1 MEDKNVSDHYVGGPP
16 QTMMESDDVRK
27 VATLQ
32 GREAAQAY
40 MREKYDRL
48 VELGFDLLKISFG
61 ALLHFLSTLAS
72 R

>member
-32 GREAAQAY
+32 GREAA
-40 MREKYDRL
+40 
-48 VELGFDLLKISFG
+48 
-61 ALLHFLSTLAS
+61 
-72 R
+72 